1 MSWGPWSSLLRFL
14 RIPQNARPGDPQIFI
29 GGGADIPAELQAYYS
44 LSGEGPVIGCLL
56 FRGASTD
63 SYHYIALVDAGTAG
77 ELDFGVCEAGVVQE
91 QAIFPS
97 NASLQPFAS
106 TDMYYD
112 TGPGNPAE
120 VWHSATLQNG
130 WFNDAAPNVTC
141 QYRRV
146 ASPPQSVQIVGTIK
160 PGTKVD
166 GTVLFN
172 LPAGYRPASTQ
183 FFPVATNA
191 SVAGGTTPQVQ
202 VNTNGDVKC
211 YGCNVGLTN
220 IELNCMVSLDA

>member
-29 GGGADIPAELQAYYS
+29 GGGSDIPPELTTYYA
-44 LSGEGPVIGCLL
+44 GEGNVIGVML

-77 ELDFGVCEAGVVQE
+77 ELDIGVCDAGVVQE

-97 NASLQPFAS
+97 NGLLQPFAS

-120 VWHSATLQNG
+120 VWNGVSFQNG
-130 WFNDAAPNVTC
+130 WSNVGGTNVTA
-141 QYRRV
+141 QYRRI
-146 ASPPQSVQIVGTIK
+146 ASPPACVQIVGTIA

-166 GTVLFN
+166 GTTMFT
-172 LPAGYRPASTQ
+172 LPAAYRPAKDQ
-183 FFPVATNA
+183 FFPVA
-191 SVAGGTTPQVQ
+191 SSHSAGGGANPQVR
-202 VNTNGDVKC
+202 VATNGTVAC
-211 YGCNVGLTN
+211 FGVNIVGLAN
-220 IELNCMVSLDA
+220 IELNCLVSLDA